1 MHRERVFCLFVG
13 LYAAFSLALVSAQE
27 SVSAHLVEVQSKK
40 LEQTAALAGEL
51 SRNKGGRWVET
62 DETPVPFA
70 LKFPKG
76 ELAHP
81 AKLAQKIVE
90 GDESSLAE

>member
-1 MHRERVFCLFVG
+1 VLHIARDG
-13 LYAAFSLALVSAQE
+13 
-27 SVSAHLVEVQSKK
+27 H
-40 LEQTAALAGEL
+40 ALAGEL
-51 SRNKGGRWVET
+51 SRTKGGRWVET